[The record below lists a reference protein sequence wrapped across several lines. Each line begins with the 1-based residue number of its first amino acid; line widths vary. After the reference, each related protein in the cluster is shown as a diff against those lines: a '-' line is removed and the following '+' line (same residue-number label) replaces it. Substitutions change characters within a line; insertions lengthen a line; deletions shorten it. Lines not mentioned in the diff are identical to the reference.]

1 MSPGCG
7 ILFPEKREGVFGMSV
22 TAAVRMALTK
32 GGKKQA
38 ELARAMGI
46 HRQSMYLKMVKERW
60 TGAELAK
67 VAEFTGGKLVFL
79 YPDGQQI
86 PIEAAEQQAGE

>member
-1 MSPGCG
+1 
-7 ILFPEKREGVFGMSV
+7 MSV
-22 TAAVRMALTK
+22 TAAVRIALTK

-86 PIEAAEQQAGE
+86 PIETTEQETEKYPDGQQIPIEAAEQQAGE